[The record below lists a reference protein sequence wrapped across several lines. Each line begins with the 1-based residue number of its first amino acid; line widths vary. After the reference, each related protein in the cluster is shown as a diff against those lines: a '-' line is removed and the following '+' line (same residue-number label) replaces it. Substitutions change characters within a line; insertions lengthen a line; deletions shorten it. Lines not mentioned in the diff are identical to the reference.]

1 MQKNNVEQ
9 LLTQRTPVLLDGAS
23 GTQMIAAG
31 MPAGVCPELWA
42 SEHEP
47 LLAAM
52 HRGYVEAGSQIVYAF
67 TFGANPIKL
76 REYGLEQRMEEL
88 NRRLVRVAKEAAGN
102 RALVAGDMAPT
113 GAFIAPM
120 GPLSFEE
127 VVEAY
132 ALQARALAEAGVDL
146 FAVETMVDVQETRA
160 AILGIRSV
168 SDLPIFV
175 TLSFDEAGRTL
186 TGTDARTAALTLCGM
201 GIQAVGANCGLGPA
215 GMEPVIR
222 AMHAVAEV
230 PIIAKPNAGLPTGE
244 VLPPEVFVQQMQALV
259 QCGAQAIGGCC
270 GTDPAYIA
278 LLRERVGHMA
288 TQGLCDSRPR
298 AALTSREQTV
308 YVGEG
313 QPLCTIG
320 ERLNPTGKKK
330 LQQALREGDDEYLL
344 QMAYE
349 QMDQGA
355 RVLDVNVGMNGIDE
369 VQTLWQKVQFLA
381 GRTAV
386 PLCLD
391 SANADALAQALR
403 VYPGRA
409 LVNSVSAEHGK
420 AEALFPLIARYGAMY
435 IALPIGDDG
444 VPETAQQR
452 IALLQ
457 QILAK
462 AAQYGIPRERCVVDA
477 LAMSVASQGDAAQ
490 QALGV
495 IDYCHAHGLQTVMG
509 VSNISFGLPA
519 RAQVNAALLLL
530 ARARGLSC
538 AIVNVCEPTMH
549 GAVAASDA
557 LLLGEEAVAAYALGY
572 TQQEISQPEGLSGAV
587 FAGERGRARALA
599 QQLLQEGMDPQ
610 QVIAQSIAGLD
621 QLGEQFAQ
629 KKAFLPQLMAGAEA
643 AKEAFACVEP
653 LLLGTDAQK
662 LARVVIATVQGDIH
676 DIGKNIVALMLRNH
690 GFDVIDLG
698 RDVKNERI
706 VEAAKAYQ
714 AQIVVLSALLT
725 TTMPRM
731 GEVAQMLRA
740 EGLGCTLMVGG
751 AVVTPEYAEQ
761 IGALYS
767 KDAAEAVE
775 VAKAALHL

>member
-1 MQKNNVEQ
+1 
-9 LLTQRTPVLLDGAS
+9 
-23 GTQMIAAG
+23 

-52 HRGYVEAGSQIVYAF
+52 HRGYVDAGSQIVYAF

-76 REYGLEQRMEEL
+76 KEYGLEQKTAEL
-88 NRRLVRVAKEAAGN
+88 NHRLVRIAKQAAGD
-102 RALVAGDMAPT
+102 RALVGGDMAPT

-132 ALQARALAEAGVDL
+132 AVQARALAEAGVDL
-146 FAVETMVDVQETRA
+146 FAIETMVDIQEARA

-175 TLSFDEAGRTL
+175 TMSFDESGRTL
-186 TGTDARTAALTLCGM
+186 TGTDAQTAALTLCGM
-201 GIQAVGANCGLGPA
+201 GVQAVGANCGMGPA

-222 AMHAVAEV
+222 AMYAVADV

-244 VLPPEVFVQQMQALV
+244 VLPPDVFARQMQTLV
-259 QCGAQAIGGCC
+259 RCGAQIVGGCC
-270 GTDPAYIA
+270 GTNPHYIA
-278 LLRERVGHMA
+278 LLKAQTGHLA
-288 TQGLCDSRPR
+288 TQGLCATRPR

-308 YVGEG
+308 YAGAG

-330 LQQALREGDDEYLL
+330 LQQALREGDDECLL

-349 QMDQGA
+349 QIDQGA
-355 RVLDVNVGMNGIDE
+355 RVLDVNVGMSGIDE
-369 VQTLWQKVQFLA
+369 EQTLWQKVQFLA
-381 GRTAV
+381 GRTAA

-391 SANADALAQALR
+391 SANAQALAQALR

-409 LVNSVSAEHGK
+409 LVNSVSAESGK

-452 IALLQ
+452 IALLK
-457 QILAK
+457 QILTK

-519 RAQVNAALLLL
+519 RSQVNAALLLL

-549 GAVAASDA
+549 GAIAASDA
-557 LLLGEEAVAAYALGY
+557 LLLGEDAVAAYAKSH
-572 TQQEISQPEGLSGAV
+572 TQPQSNIPEGLSGAV
-587 FAGERGRARALA
+587 FAGERGRARLLA
-599 QQLLQEGMDPQ
+599 QQLLEEGTDPQ
-610 QVIAQSIAGLD
+610 RVIAQSIAGLD
-621 QLGEQFAQ
+621 VLGEQFAQ

-653 LLLGTDAQK
+653 LLAGSGTQK

-676 DIGKNIVALMLRNH
+676 DIGKNIVALMLKNH

-698 RDVKNERI
+698 RDVKNEC
-706 VEAAKAYQ
+706 VVQAAKEYQ
-714 AQIVVLSALLT
+714 AQIVMLSALLT

-740 EGLGCTLMVGG
+740 TGLGCTLMVGG
-751 AVVTPEYAEQ
+751 AVVTPEYAKE

-767 KDAAEAVE
+767 KDAAQAVE
-775 VAKAALHL
+775 VAKAALQS